1 MGIGRQP
8 QNDIPDTAL
17 MLRVSRGDREAFA
30 VLYRRHYRKLLDF
43 FYAMSG
49 NASTAE
55 DLCQECFL
63 RVWRLRER
71 YEPSG
76 SVLGYV
82 FTVGRYIWYEQRPK
96 IYRDQ
101 RVKSLS
107 EARDEGFDPK
117 DLRGLPDVLASRVEI
132 EDAILEAIA
141 GLTEE
146 QRMAFVL
153 RTAQGLP
160 LEEIARVMECPA
172 NTVRSRK
179 LSAIKR
185 LREALRG
192 LLVL

>member
-1 MGIGRQP
+1 MGNRRQP
-8 QNDIPDTAL
+8 QHDIPDAAL
-17 MLRVSRGDREAFA
+17 MLRVGRGDGDAFA
-30 VLYRRHYRKLLDF
+30 VLYHRHYRKLLDF

-49 NASTAE
+49 SASTAE

-71 YEPSG
+71 YAPTG
-76 SVLGYV
+76 SVVGYL
-82 FTVGRYIWYEQRPK
+82 FTIGRYVWYEQRPK

-107 EARDEGFDPK
+107 EAQVNGFDAT
-117 DLRGLPDVLASRVEI
+117 DSRALPDALASRVEI
-132 EDAILEAIA
+132 EEAILKAVA
-141 GLTEE
+141 GLTED
-146 QRMAFVL
+146 QRMAFLL
-153 RTAQGLP
+153 RTIQGLP
-160 LEEIARVMECPA
+160 LEEIARVMACPV

-179 LSAIKR
+179 LSAMKR